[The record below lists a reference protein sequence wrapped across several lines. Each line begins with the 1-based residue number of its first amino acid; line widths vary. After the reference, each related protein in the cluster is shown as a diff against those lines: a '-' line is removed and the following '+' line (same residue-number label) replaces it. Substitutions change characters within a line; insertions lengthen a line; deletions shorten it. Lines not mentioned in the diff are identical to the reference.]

1 MDATSEMVSIDLS
14 ALCQEHL
21 ATDEI
26 LHFFHDSD
34 LSRLEKL
41 G

>member
-14 ALCQEHL
+14 ALCQEYL